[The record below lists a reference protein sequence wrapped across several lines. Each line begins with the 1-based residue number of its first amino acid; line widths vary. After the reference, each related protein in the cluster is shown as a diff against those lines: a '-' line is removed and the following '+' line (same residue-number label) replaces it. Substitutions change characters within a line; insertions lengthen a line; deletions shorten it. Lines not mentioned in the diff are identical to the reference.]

1 MKIFRFFSNNIKDQS
16 TFYNNMSIVT
26 IPDTALLIQKRPF
39 FIPDFTNHCMVQL
52 CACVRINRLGRSIHE
67 HFAERY
73 YDANKIAIGTHF
85 VARDLLNKL
94 VEQHFPWDKAVGFD
108 NAVVV
113 AESPCN
119 MTEGENETCMTIG
132 DRTYKTTISKNELL
146 PIINHQIAHISLFYT
161 LKQGDILI
169 FPLKL
174 QEQQVYID
182 EHVALSINNETIL
195 QFNIK

>member
-1 MKIFRFFSNNIKDQS
+1 MS
-16 TFYNNMSIVT
+16 TVT
-26 IPDTALLIQKRPF
+26 IPDTAMLIQKRPF
-39 FIPDFTNHCMVQL
+39 FIPDFTNKCMVQL

-85 VARDLLNKL
+85 VARDLLDEL

-113 AESPCN
+113 AENPCKL
-119 MTEGENETCMTIG
+119 TEGENETCL
-132 DRTYKTTISKNELL
+132 TYKTTTSKDELL
-146 PIINHQIAHISLFYT
+146 PIINHQIAHISLYYT

-174 QEQQVYID
+174 QELQVYID
-182 EHVALSINNETIL
+182 EHVALSINNDTIL